1 MPFAKMPL
9 TKNANRIFAT
19 VFLVTGLTVQVVA
32 YLWMPDTP
40 LSLVSGMLGI
50 CSVILCSVG
59 NIFTFLFGFAQI
71 ITYTYIC
78 YQNHLYGN
86 IGINAFYF
94 LSQIY
99 GIYLWRK
106 RGAGMKEA
114 VETRHLKRSM
124 WMLLIAAIALISLAT
139 GYILDTYTDDPQ
151 PYLDAFT
158 TVPAIAAQVL
168 LVMAYSEQWILW
180 FLIDIVYVV
189 LWAQA
194 GNGCMLMQYI
204 FWCINCVYGWISW
217 TRQREA

>member
-50 CSVILCSVG
+50 CSVVLCSVG

-78 YQNHLYGN
+78 YLNHLYGN

-106 RGAGMKEA
+106 RGAGMTEA
-114 VETRHLKRSM
+114 VETRHLKRSV
-124 WMLLIAAIALISLAT
+124 WMLLIGGIAMVSLAT
-139 GYILDTYTDDPQ
+139 GSPCRSSQCL
-151 PYLDAFT
+151 
-158 TVPAIAAQVL
+158 VPRSWGSRRSVRARSLTGAADGWL
-168 LVMAYSEQWILW
+168 LSPPA
-180 FLIDIVYVV
+180 
-189 LWAQA
+189 
-194 GNGCMLMQYI
+194 
-204 FWCINCVYGWISW
+204 
-217 TRQREA
+217 